1 MPALTPMPTA
11 TPFPRDLP
19 SLAGDV
25 LAPFVLDLGVA
36 LLILLVALLLARFAR
51 TAALHA
57 LARTKADQ
65 ATALLIG
72 RVVFVTVLT
81 IGVLTALGA
90 MGIPWTTV
98 IALAS
103 VLGLAA
109 SLALQDVLKN
119 FVAGIYLLVERPFR
133 IGEEIKVKE
142 FVGRVETVDVRTT
155 VLRTAEGESVMVP
168 NAILFAEIILNR
180 GVRPADS
187 AEPETKGD
195 EPSPV

>member
-1 MPALTPMPTA
+1 VTEAQTPTPTA
-11 TPFPRDLP
+11 TPVPRDLP
-19 SLAGDV
+19 SLTADV
-25 LAPFVLDLGVA
+25 LVPFLISLGVA
-36 LLILLVALLLARFAR
+36 LLILLIGLLLARLAR
-51 TAALHA
+51 GATLHA
-57 LARTKADQ
+57 LTRTKADQ

-72 RVVFVTVLT
+72 RVVFVAVLT
-81 IGVLTALGA
+81 IGLLTSLGA
-90 MGIPWTTV
+90 LGIPWTTV

-133 IGEEIKVKE
+133 IGEEIKVKD

-155 VLRTAEGESVMVP
+155 VLRTAEGEAVMVP

-180 GVRPADS
+180 GIRPA
-187 AEPETKGD
+187 ATGEPPRGG
-195 EPSPV
+195 EPSPL